1 MRGRIWIGL
10 ATAIVVVAAIV
21 AFSGGSGGGALN
33 PVAQAAETTTQTDGA
48 HVALSGSVSIS
59 GLATPITLTGEGAF
73 NFKANEGGL
82 EMSMAG
88 FPSSVTARLS
98 SSDLQMHELFKAG
111 SLYVGSPLFAGTLP
125 TGVKWMR
132 LDLARIQQAIG
143 LDPSSLMNG
152 GTDPTALLRY
162 LKASGGSHL
171 VSHELVRG
179 VPTARY
185 TGTIDLL
192 KAAESQPSSDPA
204 KLRAAFAQL
213 IAQSG
218 SRNLPVSVW
227 IDSRGLVRKMSL
239 TMSVGVGAQRS
250 DVALSVEYFDFGATP
265 SIAVP
270 PASEVFDATGQ
281 TLQSITPGG

>member
-10 ATAIVVVAAIV
+10 ATAIVLVAVIV
-21 AFSGGSGGGALN
+21 TFSGGSGGGGLN
-33 PVAQAAETTTQTDGA
+33 PVAQAAEATTQTDGA

-59 GLATPITLTGEGAF
+59 GFATPITITGQGAF
-73 NFKANEGGL
+73 SFKANEGEL

-98 SSDLQMHELFKAG
+98 GSDLEMHEIYKAG
-111 SLYVGSPLFAGTLP
+111 SLYIGSSLLAGSLP
-125 TGVKWMR
+125 TGAKWMR
-132 LDLARIQQAIG
+132 LDIAQVQQAIG
-143 LDPSSLMNG
+143 LDPSSLMSG

-162 LKASGGSHL
+162 LKASGGSRL

-179 VPTARY
+179 VPTAHY

-204 KLRAAFAQL
+204 KLRAAFSKL

-218 SRNLPVSVW
+218 LRNLPVSVW
-227 IDSRGLVRKMSL
+227 IDSHGLVRKMSL
-239 TMSVGVGAQRS
+239 TMSAGLGAQRS
-250 DVALSVEYFDFGATP
+250 DVALSIEYFDFGATP
-265 SIAVP
+265 SIVAP